1 MRSLKN
7 KILKHLTEGQRYEIQ
22 ALINAGKTQKFTA
35 EQLNVSSSTISRELR
50 RNCDQR
56 SGVYNAN
63 LAQRKC
69 EERHITKP
77 KYTPWT
83 PEVQLYVEKHIKQD
97 YSPEQIAG
105 RAKLEG
111 VDCVSHESIYIHAYA
126 DQKKGGTL
134 CTHFRRR
141 RKKRQKR
148 HNTYKTRGG
157 IQDRRDIDERPSIV
171 EEKIRVGDLEMDLVI
186 GKEHKGAILTV
197 NDRATGV
204 VKTELVETK
213 SAENVTEA
221 VLRTLKGWKSFI
233 HTITTDNGKE
243 FAWHKT
249 ISAKLDIDYYFAK
262 PYHSWERGANE
273 NFNGLLRQYFP
284 KGHDFSQITKEELKK
299 AETKLNN
306 RPRKRYGYR
315 SPNEVFHEAIKN
327 NGEVP
332 IAFMT

>member
-1 MRSLKN
+1 MLHIALAKN

-83 PEVQLYVEKHIKQD
+83 PKVQLYVEKHIKLD

-141 RKKRQKR
+141 KK
-148 HNTYKTRGG
+148 N
-157 IQDRRDIDERPSIV
+157 
-171 EEKIRVGDLEMDLVI
+171 
-186 GKEHKGAILTV
+186 
-197 NDRATGV
+197 
-204 VKTELVETK
+204 VK
-213 SAENVTEA
+213 
-221 VLRTLKGWKSFI
+221 
-233 HTITTDNGKE
+233 
-243 FAWHKT
+243 
-249 ISAKLDIDYYFAK
+249 
-262 PYHSWERGANE
+262 
-273 NFNGLLRQYFP
+273 
-284 KGHDFSQITKEELKK
+284 
-299 AETKLNN
+299 
-306 RPRKRYGYR
+306 
-315 SPNEVFHEAIKN
+315 NEVTLIRPEGGFRID
-327 NGEVP
+327 G
-332 IAFMT
+332 I